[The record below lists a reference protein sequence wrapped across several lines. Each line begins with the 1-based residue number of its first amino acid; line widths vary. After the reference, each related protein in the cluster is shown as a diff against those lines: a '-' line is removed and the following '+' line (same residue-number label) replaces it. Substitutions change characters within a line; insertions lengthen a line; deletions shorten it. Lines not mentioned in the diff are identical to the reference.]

1 MAKELITVQF
11 YKEEIVKRKDGT
23 IVQGKD
29 GNPLEKGLLVGT
41 TDGQFPRTVAFTVF
55 NSDARFQCKT
65 LQPNDKADI
74 AFDVESREWN
84 GRYFT
89 DAKAWGIEVKS
100 SNSDPIKPSY
110 TKGAEP
116 TMAAADG
123 DDDELPF

>member
-41 TDGQFPRTVAFTVF
+41 SDGQYPRTVAFTVF
-55 NSDARFQCKT
+55 NSDTRFQCKSI
-65 LQPNDKADI
+65 QANDKVDVT
-74 AFDVESREWN
+74 FDVESREWN

-89 DAKAWGIEVKS
+89 EAKAWGVEVKS
-100 SNSDPIKPSY
+100 SNSNPIKPSY
-110 TKGAEP
+110 AQGAEP
-116 TMAAADG
+116 SMPAAD
-123 DDDELPF
+123 DDDDGLPF